1 MRYEAKIFGEVPA
14 KANHYQIVS
23 RNGKTPRI
31 IKDDV
36 IRKYEVLFVRQIK
49 ETRGVPS
56 VPICVPFSID
66 VVVCYA
72 NARHDLDNSLKTLL
86 DCIQMAGIIKDDVLC
101 KEIRARKI
109 VAEYNPYVY
118 FSIDYVPENVIEFE

>member
-1 MRYEAKIFGEVPA
+1 MRQV
-14 KANHYQIVS
+14 
-23 RNGKTPRI
+23 
-31 IKDDV
+31 
-36 IRKYEVLFVRQIK
+36 K
-49 ETRGVPS
+49 EKPGVPP

-86 DCIQMAGIIKDDVLC
+86 DCMQMAGIVVDDVLC

-109 VAEYNPYVY
+109 VDEYNPYVY
-118 FSIDYVPENVIEFE
+118 FSIDYVPENTIEFE

>member
-1 MRYEAKIFGEVPA
+1 MRYEAKILGEVPA

-23 RNGKTPRI
+23 HNGKSPRI
-31 IKDDV
+31 IKDSAV
-36 IRKYEVLFVRQIK
+36 RKYEVLFVRQVK
-49 ETRGVPS
+49 ETRGVPPE
-56 VPICVPFSID
+56 PIRVPFSID

-109 VAEYNPYVY
+109 VDEHNPYVY
-118 FSIDYVPENVIEFE
+118 FSIDYVPENVIQLE